1 MDIPE
6 EIPEDIE
13 YYILNK
19 LTTKELR
26 PMRLVS
32 KSWKKTVDELRII
45 KLEERVIINK
55 MNRVYQKWTLYTI
68 LSVNCKRNFNTW
80 TSKKKPEER
89 EIILF

>member
-1 MDIPE
+1 M

-26 PMRLVS
+26 SMRLVC

-45 KLEERVIINK
+45 KLKEEVLINK
-55 MNRVYQKWTLYTI
+55 MNKAYQKWTMYTI

-80 TSKKKPEER
+80 ASKQKPEER

>member
-1 MDIPE
+1 MD
-6 EIPEDIE
+6 IPEDIE

-26 PMRLVS
+26 LMRLVC
-32 KSWKKTVDELRII
+32 KSWKKTIDELRII
-45 KLEERVIINK
+45 KLEEDVIINK
-55 MNRVYQKWTLYTI
+55 MNKAYQKWTLYTI

-80 TSKKKPEER
+80 TTKQKPEER

>member
-1 MDIPE
+1 MD
-6 EIPEDIE
+6 IPEDIE

-26 PMRLVS
+26 LMRLVC
-32 KSWKKTVDELRII
+32 KSWKKTIDELRII
-45 KLEERVIINK
+45 KLEEDILINK
-55 MNRVYQKWTLYTI
+55 MNKAYQKWTLYTI

-80 TSKKKPEER
+80 TTKQKPEER